1 MELRDL
7 ATHRLSH
14 SRGHAGLA
22 LLPYRRP
29 RDVAHDEQAACHGAL
44 ASPHVVLT
52 PACDSATRPLSALSP
67 SSSLRAKR
75 LVRRSLKSEGGSNP
89 AFFTAT
95 MDCFVALLLAMTAKD
110 RTSRC

>member
-1 MELRDL
+1 MELHDL
-7 ATHRLSH
+7 AQHRLSH

-44 ASPHVVLT
+44 ASPHVVWT

-67 SSSLRAKR
+67 KFPSSSLKWNR
-75 LVRRSLKSEGGSNP
+75 LVLRSLNSHGGSNP
-89 AFFTAT
+89 ACSTRRW
-95 MDCFVALLLAMTAKD
+95 M
-110 RTSRC
+110 